1 MCLHVCECARARV
14 CVVGLAVYSYLWF
27 GLLVVV
33 IVLCLWC
40 RRGCSLHLNS
50 VHRAGSDFRSEVRA
64 LQIFHYY
71 YLDCCGRNRAISLDC
86 DVIMKEL
93 TYFVGLLGQSSIC
106 GESHPALLDCDVIM
120 EEITCLV
127 GLLQKESTFHCAVG
141 VTVKQTTIFQWTV
154 I

>member
-1 MCLHVCECARARV
+1 M
-14 CVVGLAVYSYLWF
+14 
-27 GLLVVV
+27 
-33 IVLCLWC
+33 
-40 RRGCSLHLNS
+40 
-50 VHRAGSDFRSEVRA
+50 SEVRA